1 VLYHTLTGP
10 AGAPIVLLL
19 HGLGSSADDWALQI
33 PALGERYRVLA
44 VDLPAHHRSPRP
56 RGTFSAERMAAIVD
70 ALLETLGIAR
80 AHVVGLSLG
89 GCVALALALGAPA
102 RVRSLVVVNGF
113 ARLRPSGLRAA
124 VRGAGRVALAVAAP
138 MSVVAAYVAREAF
151 PGPEHAA
158 LRRAAVERLTANPR
172 RHYLAS
178 LAAILRFDVRHR
190 LGEIRCPTLIVA
202 GARDRTVPLAAKEL
216 LAGSIRGADLR
227 VVADSG
233 HVSQIDQAAA
243 FNRLLLEHLDRL
255 EAFGEYSAAIPN
267 RK

>member
-1 VLYHTLTGP
+1 MLYHTLTGP
-10 AGAPIVLLL
+10 ADAPIVLLL
-19 HGLGSSADDWALQI
+19 HGLGSSADDWALQT
-33 PALGERYRVLA
+33 PALIERYRVLA
-44 VDLPAHHRSPRP
+44 VDLPAHHRSARP
-56 RGTFSAERMAAIVD
+56 RGAFSVERMAAMVD

-151 PGPEHAA
+151 PRPEQAA
-158 LRRAAVERLTANPR
+158 LRRAAVERLAANPR

-216 LAGSIRGADLR
+216 LARSIPGAHLR

-233 HVSQIDQAAA
+233 HVSQLDQPTV
-243 FNRLLLEHLDRL
+243 FNRLLIEHLDRL
-255 EAFGEYSAAIPN
+255 EAVGEDSTVIPK

>member
-1 VLYHTLTGP
+1 MLYHTLTGP
-10 AGAPIVLLL
+10 AGAPVVLLL
-19 HGLGSSADDWALQI
+19 HGLGSSADDWALQT
-33 PALGERYRVLA
+33 PALVERYRVLA
-44 VDLPAHHRSPRP
+44 VDLPGHHRSARP
-56 RGTFSAERMAAIVD
+56 RGVLSVERMAAMVE

-124 VRGAGRVALAVAAP
+124 LRGAGRLVLAFAAP

-151 PGPEHAA
+151 PRPEQAA
-158 LRRAAVERLTANPR
+158 LRRAAVERLAANPR
-172 RHYLAS
+172 RHYLAG

-202 GARDRTVPLAAKEL
+202 GACDRTVPRAPKEL
-216 LAGSIRGADLR
+216 LARSIPGAALR

-233 HVSQIDQAAA
+233 HVSQFDQPAA
-243 FNRLLLEHLDRL
+243 FNRLLIEHLDRF
-255 EAFGEYSAAIPN
+255 EEVGEDSTAIPN